1 MSKLNG
7 NYFMLLSFGV
17 TFNEINITSHLCL
30 MTQHFLLLKRQNPF
44 YHLLILSLVI
54 GLALDNGILVDMM
67 QVEA

>member
-1 MSKLNG
+1 
-7 NYFMLLSFGV
+7 
-17 TFNEINITSHLCL
+17 